1 MARFALV
8 TLGAVAGLLVCEGQA
23 WRPGVW
29 IFKPLASTGFLAAAI
44 AAGALDHGYGQIVFV
59 ALCLCWVG
67 DVLLIPDDERV
78 FVVGIASFLIGHVA
92 FLEAFLHRGVAP
104 VWGAVALLA
113 LVVPALWTLRWLR
126 PHLSRGMRAPV
137 IAYVSVISLMVAG
150 AVGTYAAS
158 PAIPLLAG
166 ALAFS
171 LSDLS
176 VARDRFVA
184 SSFVNRAWGLPL
196 YYAAQLLFAASAAR

>member
-8 TLGAVAGLLVCEGQA
+8 TLGAVAGLLVADRRA

-59 ALCLCWVG
+59 ALCLCWLG
-67 DVLLIPDDERV
+67 DVLLIPDDERI

-104 VWGAVALLA
+104 MWSAVALLA
-113 LVVPALWTLRWLR
+113 LALPALWTLRWLR

-137 IAYVSVISLMVAG
+137 IAYVSVISLMVAA